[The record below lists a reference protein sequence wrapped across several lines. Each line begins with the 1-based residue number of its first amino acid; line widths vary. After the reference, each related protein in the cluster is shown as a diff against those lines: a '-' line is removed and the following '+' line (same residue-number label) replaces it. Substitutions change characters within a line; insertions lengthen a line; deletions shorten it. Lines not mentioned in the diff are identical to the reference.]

1 MLIKGLTKEVIYELR
16 SECQEG
22 SRHKIS
28 LIHYST
34 QRNSKS
40 TSSKVCI
47 SRKEKIAKGLSIRNR
62 AWREETRY
70 KKSAG
75 NGETNRDQIMFP

>member
-16 SECQEG
+16 SECQERF
-22 SRHKIS
+22 RHKIS

-40 TSSKVCI
+40 TRSKVCI
-47 SRKEKIAKGLSIRNR
+47 SRQKKIAKGLSIRNR

-75 NGETNRDQIMFP
+75 NGETSRDQIVFP